1 MAATSTSE
9 TPKAL
14 IGLAWFIGLALVLG
28 LLIERQG
35 PTEPGHLTPTVIT
48 MLGIVYAVVQGG
60 AWIYSKSAAR
70 PMNPWA
76 GLIGASIVVGLFGL
90 GTLG

>member
-1 MAATSTSE
+1 MADTTSE

-14 IGLAWFIGLALVLG
+14 IGLAWFIGLALLFG

-35 PTEPGHLTPTVIT
+35 PTEPGHLVPTVIT
-48 MLGIVYAVVQGG
+48 MLSIIYAVVQGC

-76 GLIGASIVVGLFGL
+76 GLIGASVVVGLFGL

>member
-1 MAATSTSE
+1 MVETTSE

-14 IGLAWFIGLALVLG
+14 IGLVWFIGLAVLFG

-35 PTEPGHLTPTVIT
+35 PTEPGHLAPTVVT
-48 MLGIVYAVVQGG
+48 MLGMVYAVVQGG
-60 AWIYSKSAAR
+60 AWVYARSAGK
-70 PMNPWA
+70 PMSPWA
-76 GLIGASIVVGLFGL
+76 GLIAASLLVGLFGL

>member
-1 MAATSTSE
+1 MAETTSE

-14 IGLAWFIGLALVLG
+14 IGLGWFIGLAVLLA
-28 LLIERQG
+28 LLIQRQG
-35 PTEPGHLTPTVIT
+35 PTEPGHLAPTVVT
-48 MLGIVYAVVQGG
+48 MLGLTYAVVQGC

-76 GLIGASIVVGLFGL
+76 GLIGASVLVGLFGL